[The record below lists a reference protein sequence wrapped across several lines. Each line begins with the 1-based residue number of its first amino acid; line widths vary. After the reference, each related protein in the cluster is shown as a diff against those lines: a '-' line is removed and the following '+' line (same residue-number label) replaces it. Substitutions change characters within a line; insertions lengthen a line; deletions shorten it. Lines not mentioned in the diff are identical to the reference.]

1 MPNIRFRSIE
11 EAPDLWPRSLDDLR
25 RNPGRPV
32 FLDGLARIGLVTSYD
47 GAKKL
52 PRSLDMPSE
61 RRRAWEGRTILR
73 AIGADLELPDD
84 TKAEANP
91 SAAARELIEPPA

>member
-1 MPNIRFRSIE
+1 MPNIRHRTIE
-11 EAPDLWPRSLDDLR
+11 EDPDLWPRSLDDLR

-32 FLDGLARIGLVTSYD
+32 GLPGLARLNIVHSYD

-52 PRSLDMPSE
+52 PKPLDMPSE
-61 RRRAWEGRTILR
+61 RRMWEGRTILA

-84 TKAEANP
+84 AQAEADPAP
-91 SAAARELIEPPA
+91 SPGT